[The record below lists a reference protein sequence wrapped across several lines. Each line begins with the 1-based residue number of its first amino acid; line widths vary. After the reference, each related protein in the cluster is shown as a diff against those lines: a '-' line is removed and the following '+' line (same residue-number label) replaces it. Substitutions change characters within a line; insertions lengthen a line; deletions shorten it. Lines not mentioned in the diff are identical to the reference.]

1 VGELLGRLDSLGI
14 RDNTLVVFTSDHG
27 DMMGEHGLFLK
38 GFMHYRGTLQ
48 VPLLISVP
56 DQPGGRSQ
64 SLASSI
70 DLGPTLMDACKIPA
84 YDGIQGRSLMPIV
97 QDAEA
102 SVRDYV
108 LIEDDIVL
116 VTAKLTP
123 IPARTRSLIYGDYRF
138 TRNSKGEEQLFNLRQ
153 DPNEMEDL
161 KHTDSA
167 RLGVLEVLSDAMMEA
182 DDSSRGAPAT
192 ESI

>member
-1 VGELLGRLDSLGI
+1 MSQALSTVFHFSPLLSYHFHVGEASKTKAAAQQPILL
-14 RDNTLVVFTSDHG
+14 
-27 DMMGEHGLFLK
+27 
-38 GFMHYRGTLQ
+38 
-48 VPLLISVP
+48 
-56 DQPGGRSQ
+56 
-64 SLASSI
+64 
-70 DLGPTLMDACKIPA
+70 
-84 YDGIQGRSLMPIV
+84 
-97 QDAEA
+97 
-102 SVRDYV
+102 
-108 LIEDDIVL
+108 
-116 VTAKLTP
+116 

-153 DPNEMEDL
+153 DPDEMEDL